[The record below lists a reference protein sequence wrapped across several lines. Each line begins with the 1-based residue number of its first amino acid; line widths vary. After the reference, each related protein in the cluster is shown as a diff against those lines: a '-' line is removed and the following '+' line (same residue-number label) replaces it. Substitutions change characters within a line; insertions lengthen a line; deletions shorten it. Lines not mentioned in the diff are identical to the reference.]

1 MTTATSGDGIEP
13 RQAADRTASPE
24 DWLQRVHALTPVV
37 DQWRDTAEQERRMPQ
52 PLFEA
57 LRDAGLFSIG
67 VPKAYG
73 GLELDQETLAQVIE
87 ALSRLDG
94 AVGWNVTVAANT
106 ALVAMQAPAAGK
118 IYANPSAV
126 VAGTFGAIPGNI
138 ALPETGGYRI
148 TGRWKIASGC
158 HHADWAIGGCF
169 VQDASG
175 PRLLPNG
182 MPDTRLFIVPTAK
195 CEILDTW
202 YTTGMRGTGSN
213 DLQIKDVLVPE
224 EWSLAVRRAE
234 PRRIGVHAGKVFSTV
249 GGPQLA
255 AVALGIARGAIDAFT
270 DLATAKIPTG
280 GISVLASQQTVHER
294 VGRAEAL
301 VRSARAYFYDTVRE
315 VTRHLAMSDEVSDEL
330 SASARLACAYVA
342 ETAAQVVDLMFV
354 AGGMSAT
361 YASSRLDRHFRDVH
375 MATQH
380 FQVAASNIEIVGQY
394 LLGQGLQVR
403 R

>member
-1 MTTATSGDGIEP
+1 
-13 RQAADRTASPE
+13 
-24 DWLQRVHALTPVV
+24 
-37 DQWRDTAEQERRMPQ
+37 MPQ

-57 LRDAGLFSIG
+57 LRDAGLFGIG

-73 GLELDQETLAQVIE
+73 GLELDQETLAQVLE
-87 ALSRLDG
+87 ALSRQDG
-94 AVGWNVTVAANT
+94 AVGWNVMIAANT
-106 ALVAMQAPAAGK
+106 ALVALQALAAAT
-118 IYANPSAV
+118 IYADPRV
-126 VAGTFGAIPGNI
+126 VLAGTFRALPGNV

-148 TGRWKIASGC
+148 TGRWTIASGC
-158 HHADWAIGGCF
+158 HHANWAIGGCF

-182 MPDTRLFIVPTAK
+182 MPDARLFIVPMAE

-213 DLQIKDVLVPE
+213 DLQVTDVLVPE
-224 EWSLAVRRAE
+224 EWSVAVRRTG
-234 PRRIGVHAGKVFSTV
+234 PRGPGVYSVKTFSAIA
-249 GGPQLA
+249 GPQIA

-280 GISVLASQQTVHER
+280 GTSVLASQQTVHER
-294 VGRAEAL
+294 VGRVEAL
-301 VRSARAYFYDTVRE
+301 VRSARAYLYDTVRE
-315 VTRHLAMSDEVSDEL
+315 VARHLDTSDDVSDEL
-330 SASARLACAYVA
+330 SASVRLACAHVA
-342 ETAAQVVDLMFV
+342 ETAAHVVDLMFV

-380 FQVAASNIEIVGQY
+380 VQVAASNFEMVGQY
-394 LLGQGLQVR
+394 LLGQDLQVR